1 MPTYVYRCKS
11 CGHQFEAWQHMTD
24 DPLTTCPQCGAA
36 IHRVVFPTG
45 ILFKGSG
52 FYTTDSRKSEAT
64 GATGPSTPV
73 GSNGAGNGS
82 SQEAPAA
89 KSDATGANG
98 TTSASSETGATST
111 AKESKTPAPATT
123 SSAEA
128 KS

>member
-24 DPLTTCPQCGAA
+24 DPLTTCPQCGSA

-64 GATGPSTPV
+64 S
-73 GSNGAGNGS
+73 
-82 SQEAPAA
+82 APAA
-89 KSDATGANG
+89 ASAAESKTPNGASDGSSPDTSAAKTDATGATDTPAN
-98 TTSASSETGATST
+98 TSGT
-111 AKESKTPAPATT
+111 AKESKTPAPAATET
-123 SSAEA
+123 